1 MAKTAVNPEN
11 QRWLK
16 VLGDAMPLCLSYI
29 PIGLAC
35 GILLHASG
43 FNFIMILLISCVV
56 FSGGAQFILASL
68 MLAHSTLLT
77 IFLTLFFLEMRYALL
92 GSSLSRYIH
101 DESQRFVFIFA
112 ISMNDENYAV
122 NYLKF
127 VTDKHW
133 TPKDALM
140 VEHYS
145 LITWSVS
152 NMVGALI
159 GYTVHI
165 DLEIVDFAL
174 TALFIYMIVTQL
186 RDHLKVLMA
195 LFSAVLAVIF
205 LVITKSTLGIIIAT
219 LIASLTGF
227 AIENHVVKHN
237 DHPHH
242 TWILGKTFQ
251 PESYRHTAEDEEV
264 LEEED
269 EVATQ
274 EELSGREN
282 EEPDPAH
289 VDEKTAAAELAE
301 DGETLSTKGKKS
313 VKTKSKNAD
322 KGGEQ

>member
-56 FSGGAQFILASL
+56 FSGGAQFVLASL

-159 GYTVHI
+159 GSTVHI

-227 AIENHVVKHN
+227 AIENQVVKHN

-313 VKTKSKNAD
+313 VKTKSENAD